1 MWEQGEHFFLATGFF
16 LAIVWA
22 LQLGFYINLPNFSR
36 NRKYAYFLVNIFR
49 RIRKRNDA
57 MNLFTLFRNISFFYW
72 FVWEFLGHCSWVK
85 SLWSCS
91 GWTFCSLLVPCYF
104 LLVTRHFLLVA
115 HYFLFFTCYILLIF
129 FSSFFLIFCC
139 TYVPYS
145 LINLNVLLFC
155 LYFEKCDD
163 GDDQN
168 ISAFH
173 RLHSFD

>member
-1 MWEQGEHFFLATGFF
+1 MNIFFLAAGFF

-22 LQLGFYINLPNFSR
+22 LQLDFYISLSNFSR

-115 HYFLFFTCYILLIF
+115 HYFLFFTFYILLIF
-129 FSSFFLIFCC
+129 FFIFLSILLHLRSLFSDKLQRAVALPSFWKIWWWRWPKLICF
-139 TYVPYS
+139 S
-145 LINLNVLLFC
+145 
-155 LYFEKCDD
+155 
-163 GDDQN
+163 
-168 ISAFH
+168 
-173 RLHSFD
+173 